1 MTIHL
6 RHPYTNQLPIGYL
19 RDGAPIWPV
28 MGGDGTADPTD
39 PKPAAD
45 PPAGDPPKPDGPPAE
60 DKPLG
65 ASGEAALKAEREA
78 RKAAE
83 KELARYRKA
92 EADKAEA
99 DKSEAEKR
107 AAAEQRAADAELRAL
122 RLEVAHEKGLTPSQ
136 AKRLV
141 GATRDEL
148 AADADEILVD
158 FAAKVPAKPA
168 VPKPDPSQGA
178 RGEPAQPRPSSLTE
192 ALRRLP
198 EFGQGVKG

>member
-60 DKPLG
+60 D
-65 ASGEAALKAEREA
+65 
-78 RKAAE
+78 
-83 KELARYRKA
+83 
-92 EADKAEA
+92 
-99 DKSEAEKR
+99 
-107 AAAEQRAADAELRAL
+107 
-122 RLEVAHEKGLTPSQ
+122 
-136 AKRLV
+136 
-141 GATRDEL
+141 
-148 AADADEILVD
+148 
-158 FAAKVPAKPA
+158 
-168 VPKPDPSQGA
+168 PSQGA